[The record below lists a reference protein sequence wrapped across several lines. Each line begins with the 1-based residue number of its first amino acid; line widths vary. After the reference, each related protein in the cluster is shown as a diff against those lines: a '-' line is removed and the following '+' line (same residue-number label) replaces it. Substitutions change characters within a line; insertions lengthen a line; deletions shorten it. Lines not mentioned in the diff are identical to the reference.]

1 MIYTLIDQLILY
13 SLKKK
18 LIKQEDKIFHI
29 NSLIDLFGL
38 QEYKQ
43 RKKIPKMKLN
53 EILNALLDY
62 ACENKLCKNDNISRS
77 LFCVKIIG
85 LLTPKPSELISQF
98 KQYYQKSPKKASD
111 FFYQFNQS
119 CNYINV
125 DQIKKNIKWQ
135 TQSSYGKLEI
145 TINLSKPEK
154 DPKAIAQAKENEN
167 INYPQCLLCKENE
180 YYSGNYHHPARQNLR
195 IIPIKLA
202 NENWFFQ
209 YSPYIY
215 YKEHCIILNQKHT
228 PMKICKK
235 TFKRLFD
242 FLKIFPHYFIGSN
255 ADLPIVGGSILS
267 HDHFQGGSHIFAINN
282 AKIEKRYKIKNFEN
296 IDFAIVKWPLSVIR
310 ISSKDDKKLI
320 ELANFILKKWK
331 NYSDKTVN
339 ILAKTQNTYHNTITP
354 IARIKN
360 SKFELDLVLRNNRT
374 DKNHPFGIFHPH
386 EHLHNIKKENIGLI
400 EVMGLAIL
408 PPRLKEE
415 LKLLSDYIL
424 NDKNINH
431 NEKIKKHAQWV
442 QHFLPKY
449 KNINNNNIEK
459 ILKREISQ
467 SFLEVLKNCGVF
479 KRDQKGM
486 RAFEKFINTLQNS

>member
-1 MIYTLIDQLILY
+1 MIYSLIDQLISY
-13 SLKKK
+13 AIEKK
-18 LIKQEDKIFHI
+18 LIKKEDKIFHI
-29 NSLIDLFGL
+29 NTLLDLFEL

-43 RKKIPKMKLN
+43 ENKISKMAL
-53 EILNALLDY
+53 EDILNTLLDY
-62 ACENKLCKNDNISRS
+62 ACKNKLCEDNSIARS
-77 LFCVKIIG
+77 LFDVKIMG

-98 KQYYQKSPKKASD
+98 KQYYQKDPKKASD
-111 FFYQFNQS
+111 FFYQFNQD
-119 CNYINV
+119 CNYIRTY
-125 DQIKKNIKWQ
+125 QIKKDIKWQ
-135 TQSSYGKLEI
+135 SSNTYGKFQI

-154 DPKAIAQAKENEN
+154 DPKAIAKAKENKSTD
-167 INYPQCLLCKENE
+167 YPKCVLCRENE
-180 YYSGNYHHPARQNLR
+180 AYAGNYHHPARQNLR
-195 IIPIKLA
+195 ILPIKLA

-209 YSPYIY
+209 YSPYVY

-235 TFKRLFD
+235 TFERLFD

-267 HDHFQGGSHIFAINN
+267 HDHFQGGNHTFALNN
-282 AKIEKRYKIKNFEN
+282 AKIDKKIKIKNFEN
-296 IDFAIVKWPLSVIR
+296 IDVGIVKWPLSIIR

-320 ELANFILKKWK
+320 ELANFILKKWR
-331 NYSDKTVN
+331 NYSDKSVN
-339 ILAKTQNTYHNTITP
+339 ILAKTQNIYHNTITP
-354 IARIKN
+354 IARMKN

-374 DKNHPFGIFHPH
+374 DKKHPFGIFHPH

-424 NDKNINH
+424 NNKNINT

-442 QHFLPKY
+442 QSFLPKY
-449 KNINNNNIEK
+449 KNMSSKNIEK
-459 ILKREISQ
+459 ILQEEISKA
-467 SFLEVLKNCGVF
+467 FIEVLENCGVF
-479 KRDQKGM
+479 KRNEQGM
-486 RAFEKFINTLQNS
+486 KAFEKFINTLSKN